1 MSFLKEKCEKYVAE
15 YLNNYEPYKGK
26 WCYEDGCLLQGA
38 MLLYKATNEE
48 RYLKFILAYLNEFI
62 GENGEIKGYSKEEYN
77 IDNIN
82 AGKVLFDIY
91 KITKEEKYKKVIEIL
106 YNQILTH
113 PRVEQGNFWHKKRY
127 ENQVWLDGMYMVEPF
142 YMRYETEFNGKKNY
156 YDIYKHFTNVR
167 ENMFNE
173 DKQLHYHG
181 WDTAKKLEW
190 ADKQTGLSKNF
201 WLRAIGWHLM
211 AMVDTLE
218 YMSEEIFDEY
228 RGLQIL
234 FKEAINGVVKYQ
246 DEQSKMWYQVVDK
259 MEEKGNYLETSGTL
273 MIVYAMMKG
282 ARLGYLNEKYSTIGY
297 EAFKGVCE
305 KYLHEDEEE
314 GKLALGG
321 ICLVAG
327 LGNFNGQVRDGSYE
341 YYLSEPVVNDDVKGS
356 GIFLMAYSEVKFL
369 EKEKEENCNEK

>member
-1 MSFLKEKCEKYVAE
+1 
-15 YLNNYEPYKGK
+15 
-26 WCYEDGCLLQGA
+26 
-38 MLLYKATNEE
+38 
-48 RYLKFILAYLNEFI
+48 
-62 GENGEIKGYSKEEYN
+62 
-77 IDNIN
+77 
-82 AGKVLFDIY
+82 
-91 KITKEEKYKKVIEIL
+91 
-106 YNQILTH
+106 
-113 PRVEQGNFWHKKRY
+113 
-127 ENQVWLDGMYMVEPF
+127 
-142 YMRYETEFNGKKNY
+142 
-156 YDIYKHFTNVR
+156 
-167 ENMFNE
+167 
-173 DKQLHYHG
+173 
-181 WDTAKKLEW
+181 
-190 ADKQTGLSKNF
+190 
-201 WLRAIGWHLM
+201 M

>member
-1 MSFLKEKCEKYVAE
+1 
-15 YLNNYEPYKGK
+15 
-26 WCYEDGCLLQGA
+26 
-38 MLLYKATNEE
+38 
-48 RYLKFILAYLNEFI
+48 
-62 GENGEIKGYSKEEYN
+62 
-77 IDNIN
+77 
-82 AGKVLFDIY
+82 
-91 KITKEEKYKKVIEIL
+91 
-106 YNQILTH
+106 
-113 PRVEQGNFWHKKRY
+113 
-127 ENQVWLDGMYMVEPF
+127 MVEPF

-369 EKEKEENCNEK
+369 EKRRRKIVMKNRKITGYLFIAPWIIGFLVFTAYPFISSLWLSFTNYNLLSAPKFVGIDNYIKLFNDPLFIKTLMNTLKYVFITVPVKLAFALFIANI